1 MHNLDDKSIYFKK
14 LICYITL
21 FLLAGVLQYTDNLVL
36 SVPLSTFM
44 GVSAQLIFISV
55 ALAWSI
61 SIDSRMISKKLKFCI
76 LFCIGQIVLWQVLRF
91 TKYNLFNYD
100 DTIRRYLWYAYYVPQ
115 LLVPLFVYMLAV
127 YIVRPSI
134 KLFDKRFILPS
145 IISIVLIILIFTND
159 IHQTAFKVT
168 DHFIDWNKN
177 YEHGVTYYI
186 AMVYILGLLIY
197 SIILLFNKCKISSM
211 KKKLWIPLL
220 IVAIGTLVTLL
231 SFLNVISIYK
241 VPELFCLTFALTI
254 ESCIEIGFIPSNSNY
269 NKLFYQSGIP
279 MMILDDKNSII
290 YASQYALKYES
301 LFNDKRL
308 GKSND
313 YLNNFKFNSFLIHGG
328 RVEWIENITIINNM
342 NKKLFE
348 FSNQLSEENEL
359 LAAESRLKE
368 KMISTIT
375 ETNLYNEI
383 NNHIKDKVELVG
395 KLLTECHVD
404 DADFKHKISHI
415 CVINSFIKRRSNLEI
430 IGTKMGLL
438 NLDELKYSIHESLD
452 YLSGCNIMGNVT
464 VINNGEYNYK
474 DVIAC
479 YEFFELFVEQLIQ
492 YPTSIYVVCTGYNDF
507 FELKIITSSLSP
519 VVFTFITDYANKVDE
534 ALHISTEEDSTYV
547 VLTKRGD
554 VR

>member
-1 MHNLDDKSIYFKK
+1 M
-14 LICYITL
+14 
-21 FLLAGVLQYTDNLVL
+21 
-36 SVPLSTFM
+36 
-44 GVSAQLIFISV
+44 
-55 ALAWSI
+55 
-61 SIDSRMISKKLKFCI
+61 
-76 LFCIGQIVLWQVLRF
+76 
-91 TKYNLFNYD
+91 
-100 DTIRRYLWYAYYVPQ
+100 
-115 LLVPLFVYMLAV
+115 
-127 YIVRPSI
+127 
-134 KLFDKRFILPS
+134 
-145 IISIVLIILIFTND
+145 
-159 IHQTAFKVT
+159 
-168 DHFIDWNKN
+168 
-177 YEHGVTYYI
+177 
-186 AMVYILGLLIY
+186 
-197 SIILLFNKCKISSM
+197 
-211 KKKLWIPLL
+211 
-220 IVAIGTLVTLL
+220 
-231 SFLNVISIYK
+231 
-241 VPELFCLTFALTI
+241 
-254 ESCIEIGFIPSNSNY
+254 
-269 NKLFYQSGIP
+269 
-279 MMILDDKNSII
+279 
-290 YASQYALKYES
+290 
-301 LFNDKRL
+301 
-308 GKSND
+308 
-313 YLNNFKFNSFLIHGG
+313 NNFKFNSFLIHGG

-383 NNHIKDKVELVG
+383 NIHIKDKVELVG
-395 KLLTECHVD
+395 KLLTECQAD
-404 DADFKHKISHI
+404 DAYFKHKISHI

-479 YEFFELFVEQLIQ
+479 YEFFELFIEQLIQ
-492 YPTSIYVVCTGYNDF
+492 YPTSLYVVCTGYNDF

-519 VVFTFITDYANKVDE
+519 VVFTFLTDYANKVDE